1 MRHILYVCFALVF
14 SVIGLNAQILSPGDL
29 GIIGFNSD
37 NPDEVAM
44 VALTDIPSGTT
55 FKFTDNGWKLPENEF
70 RANEGTRIVLLTSN
84 VTCGTNMFLTTT
96 TIVNSSGA
104 PLGTVSAGGGSFALS
119 ASGDQILVYQGDDS
133 TPTFITAINFE
144 GSGVWQATASS
155 AATSGLPSGL
165 TNGTDCIALFEADNG
180 SYDCTAAPGT
190 AADILDDICNT
201 ANWTMDNSRI
211 DPLPGC
217 SVTVTDCGGAGG
229 GGCGTLFISEYI
241 EGSGVNKCLE
251 FYNPTGAAID
261 LAAGGY
267 QVNVYFNG
275 SPTASAQIGLS
286 GIVPAGGVF
295 VLCDDGADPE
305 FLAVADQTATN
316 SLWNGDDAI
325 ELVNSSGTLDI
336 FGSIDDDPGSRWES
350 PNGNDTQNQTLVR
363 NSNVY
368 QGITVNPGIP
378 GIGGFTTLETE
389 WTEFGQ
395 DYVADLGSHT
405 FDGCPPP
412 PVCSIDAIIMEVTSG
427 CIDNGTINIAD
438 DYATA
443 KVMIKITDA
452 PDMGTLELTGD
463 LIGSYSLPV
472 GSIMGSMAEFSV
484 QIPADGGPVSVSAF
498 FSDDPACALLNS
510 NAATAP
516 EPCSTVPDCAYPFF
530 SEYIEGS
537 GNNKCLE
544 IYNPTNSDIDLSDYV
559 IQIYSNG
566 NSSPNQTKSFADGA
580 ILPANGTYVMCSTQA
595 DDEFA
600 DLADELNGSGSTWF
614 NGDDAVVLVALAL
627 ENGLDVNIDVIGQ
640 IGFDPGSEWNVG
652 GVDTQNRTIRRA
664 PFVQAG
670 DNNGLNTFD
679 PSAEWEGYDINT
691 EWGLGYHG
699 SFCQDPGVPFG
710 WNPFNIGCDGGNYAY
725 NTGTGQ
731 WTLSSECYNPAAG
744 QDDLTFAFQ
753 EQCSDDVEL
762 SAKIETING
771 LGVAGLMFRES
782 LAPGSK
788 YVWIYKSAGNNVKW
802 GIRKTT
808 NGNPQ
813 VQTKWAFNKN
823 WLKIKRDG
831 YLFIG
836 FTSSNGV
843 VWKKEFQSF
852 VFMNECL
859 FAGPAMHSNVDYT
872 TTTAVFSNV
881 QFGGGA
887 GMFQQAINVEENDI
901 QENIDRTGNATETL
915 PQFSQ
920 QSDVEEVTLR
930 PNPVENW
937 LEIDLP
943 QGFGEQI
950 QLTIV
955 DMNGKVVFTE
965 NVENEISVLAV
976 DVAALNLSKGTYILN
991 LRSERQNV
999 TKRFVKAQ

>member
-1 MRHILYVCFALVF
+1 MRHILYVCFALIL
-14 SVIGLNAQILSPGDL
+14 SVIGLNAQTLSPGDL
-29 GIIGFNSD
+29 GIAGFNSD
-37 NPDEVAM
+37 NPDDFVL
-44 VALTDIPSGTT
+44 VALTDISSGTT

-70 RANEGTRIVLLTSN
+70 RTGEGMHIVTLTTDVS
-84 VTCGTNMFLTTT
+84 CGTNMYLNASSV
-96 TIVNSSGA
+96 VNVSGA
-104 PLGTVSAGGGSFALS
+104 PLGTVDTPGNDFLLS
-119 ASGDQILVYQGDDS
+119 TGGDQILVYQGDET
-133 TPTFITAINFE
+133 TPSFITAVNFE
-144 GSGVWQATASS
+144 GSGVWQSTASNS
-155 AATSGLPSGL
+155 NTSGLPTGL
-165 TNGTDCIALFEADNG
+165 TNGTNCIALFESDNG
-180 SYDCTAAPGT
+180 SYDCTAGAGT
-190 AADILDDICNT
+190 AAEILDDICNT
-201 ANWTMDNSRI
+201 NNWTMSNSRVT
-211 DPLPGC
+211 LPDCGF
-217 SVTVTDCGGAGG
+217 SVTDCGGAGG
-229 GGCGTLFISEYI
+229 EGCGTLFISEYI
-241 EGSGVNKCLE
+241 EGGSNNKCLE
-251 FYNPTGAAID
+251 FYNPTGSAID
-261 LAAGGY
+261 LDAGGY
-267 QVNVYFNG
+267 QVKVYFNG
-275 SPTASAQIGLS
+275 SPSAGTTVNLS
-286 GIVPAGGVF
+286 GTVPAGGVF
-295 VLCDDGADPE
+295 VLCDNDAASQ
-305 FLAVADQTATN
+305 FLAIADQQTN
-316 SLWNGDDAI
+316 SSLWNGDDAI

-350 PNGNDTQNQTLVR
+350 ANGNDTQNQTLVR

-395 DYVADLGSHT
+395 DYIGDLGSHT

-412 PVCSIDAIIMEVTSG
+412 PECSIDAIMMEVTSG
-427 CIDNGTINIAD
+427 CIDNGTINIDD

-443 KVMIKITDA
+443 KVTVKVTDA

-472 GSIMGSMAEFSV
+472 GGIMGDMAVFSV
-484 QIPADGGPVSVSAF
+484 QIPADGGPVSISAF
-498 FSDDPACALLNS
+498 FSADPACALLNG

-544 IYNPTNSDIDLSDYV
+544 IYNPTDTDIDLSDYV

-566 NSSPNQTKSFADGA
+566 NTNPNQTKSFADGA

-595 DDEFA
+595 DDEFI
-600 DLADELNGSGSTWF
+600 DLADELNGSGGTWF
-614 NGDDAVVLVALAL
+614 NGDDAVTLVALAL

-670 DNNGLNTFD
+670 DNNGLNAFD
-679 PSAEWEGYDINT
+679 PSAEWEPYDINT

-699 SFCQDPGVPFG
+699 SFCQEPGVPFG

-725 NTGTGQ
+725 NTGTGE
-731 WTLSSECYNPAAG
+731 WTLTSECYNPNAG

-753 EQCSDDVEL
+753 EQCSDEVEL
-762 SAKIETING
+762 SAKIETIDG

-782 LAPGSK
+782 LTPGSP

-802 GIRKTT
+802 GIRKTA
-808 NGNPQ
+808 NGVPQ

-823 WLKIKRDG
+823 WLKISRDG
-831 YLFIG
+831 YLFKG
-836 FTSSNGV
+836 YTSTNGV
-843 VWKKEFQSF
+843 IWKLEFQSF
-852 VFMNECL
+852 VFMDECL
-859 FAGPAMHSNVDYT
+859 FAGPAMHSNVDFT

-881 QFGGGA
+881 NFGGSG
-887 GMFQQAINVEENDI
+887 GMFQSAINVEEGDI

-920 QSDVEEVTLR
+920 DADVEEVTLR

-943 QGFGEQI
+943 QGFGEQV

-955 DMNGKVVFTE
+955 DMNGKVVYTE
-965 NVENEISVLAV
+965 NIENEMSVLAL

-991 LRSERQNV
+991 LRSEVQNV